1 MSTAA
6 PPSPGTSETPDA
18 VGAGRGLIN
27 SIQSR
32 IISGLILALPIALTF
47 WIVFWLYSTLRQ
59 VILDPTAALV
69 QRLLGREINHPLGFW
84 WNQVVSPAIAMVLVL
99 TFLYFL
105 GLFVRSRLHRSIDWV
120 MFRLPVVTTIY
131 KGLSNVF
138 QSLGDHFQRGQQF
151 KRVVLVEFPHPG
163 ARSLGFVTNTLK
175 DATTGKSIVSVCVLT
190 GVMPPTGFTLFVP
203 EESVTDINWS
213 VNQTL
218 QAIVS
223 GGITAPTSIHYF
235 QGAPLGAA
243 ELAGRLDQA
252 GNSRHT
258 ASAPEKLT

>member
-1 MSTAA
+1 MGTAL
-6 PPSPGTSETPDA
+6 PPFEPSDQTPETG
-18 VGAGRGLIN
+18 VGRGLLS

-32 IISGLILALPIALTF
+32 IMSGLILALPIALTF
-47 WIVFWLYSTLRQ
+47 WIVFWLYSTLRA
-59 VILDPTAALV
+59 VVLDPTAAMV
-69 QRLLGREINHPLGFW
+69 QRLLGRELNHPLGFW

-120 MFRLPVVTTIY
+120 MLRVPVVTTIY

-138 QSLGDHFQRGQQF
+138 QSLGEHLQQGRQF
-151 KRVVLVEFPHPG
+151 KRVVLVPFPHAG
-163 ARSLGFVTNTLK
+163 ARSLAFVTNTLK
-175 DATTGKSIVSVCVLT
+175 DATTGRSIVCVCVLT

-203 EESVTDINWS
+203 EDSVTDIDWS

-223 GGITAPTSIHYF
+223 GGITAPESIHYF
-235 QGAPLGAA
+235 QGAVLSPA
-243 ELAGRLDQA
+243 DDPTKPNKP
-252 GNSRHT
+252 GNSRPHE
-258 ASAPEKLT
+258 SAREKLA